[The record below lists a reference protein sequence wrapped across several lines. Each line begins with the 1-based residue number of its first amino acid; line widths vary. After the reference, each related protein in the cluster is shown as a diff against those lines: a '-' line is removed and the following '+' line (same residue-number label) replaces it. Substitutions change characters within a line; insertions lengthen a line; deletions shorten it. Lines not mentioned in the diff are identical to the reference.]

1 MSSGPSWNL
10 RAVVTFK
17 RAPTKVPRAC
27 WLSLNRAFVKGFGL
41 KTEQKLLEAIG
52 QARKLKSEIHT
63 HKALRLADEV
73 VSYLRLAPGVK
84 QVEIAG
90 PLRRWRETTPDITIV
105 AATSHP
111 ADVLDHFAG
120 FPLLIRVMERCDKS
134 CLAILNTGIR
144 ARLIVTRPTIPVE
157 KAGQVTPGEF
167 LRFTMNSMNEG
178 GAPAR
183 EYRAVGQIPRGAIFV
198 AGSALG
204 DGDNQVSYSIDNGQ
218 QFSSNPMIDEKQP
231 DGTIKKIVAPIS
243 MYTQVRFEW
252 ADPLAAGG
260 KLVASYQVRIK

>member
-1 MSSGPSWNL
+1 MSRSFRESSTTVL
-10 RAVVTFK
+10 A
-17 RAPTKVPRAC
+17 
-27 WLSLNRAFVKGFGL
+27 GFGM
-41 KTEQKLLEAIG
+41 LLVGGAVAFAQHNATWAQIF
-52 QARKLKSEIHT
+52 ASPA
-63 HKALRLADEV
+63 KAVALAVGPRVGPEV
-73 VSYLRLAPGVK
+73 VSNRPLVK
-84 QVEIAG
+84 LSLTG
-90 PLRRWRETTPDITIV
+90 TI
-105 AATSHP
+105 
-111 ADVLDHFAG
+111 
-120 FPLLIRVMERCDKS
+120 ERDGK
-134 CLAILNTGIR
+134 
-144 ARLIVTRPTIPVE
+144 TIPVE
-157 KAGQVTPGEF
+157 KAGQVTPGEV

-231 DGTIKKIVAPIS
+231 DGTMKKIVAPIS

-252 ADPLAAGG
+252 ADPLAAGA